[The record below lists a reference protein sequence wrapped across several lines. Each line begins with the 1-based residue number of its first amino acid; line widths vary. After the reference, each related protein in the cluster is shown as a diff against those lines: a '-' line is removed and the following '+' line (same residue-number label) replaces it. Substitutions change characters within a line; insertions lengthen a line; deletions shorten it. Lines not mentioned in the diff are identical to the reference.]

1 MKLSRIL
8 AVNIVALTMFT
19 PRIFA
24 QADGCRGAVSALN
37 RVKEQITP
45 QLSTATPAGK
55 DRLEVMFSTLKTAS
69 TACSDMAE
77 IWHYRQVV
85 AKRLGNVK
93 ETTFAQGRLEK
104 LQYEEQFDPF
114 TPPPAAL
121 PPPPGLQIASDKVR
135 KKWALVV
142 GIDEFKDPTLHQL
155 RYAVKDSTDFD
166 NFLTDPQRG
175 RFPAQQVKHLVNQ
188 QATLKGIR
196 EGLGWLRVNVQPED
210 MVAIYFASHGS
221 PRNADPNGVSYI
233 LTNDTDVTSPEE
245 LYATSLQMI
254 DLVQEINREIRAR
267 RVVLILDTCFSGDAQ
282 TPAAQ
287 RGVVLPPAR
296 AASSVAFSEALQNLK
311 VGFGR
316 AVITASQADE
326 TSWESAVLEN
336 GYFTH
341 FLIDALSGSGGSPPL
356 KDVFAVVR
364 EKVSE
369 SVSHEQHG
377 ARQNPTCEFSEQADS
392 ITLGALEST

>member
-210 MVAIYFASHGS
+210 MVRKSCHTVGCAPSLW
-221 PRNADPNGVSYI
+221 SYAGCTRRAKNHP
-233 LTNDTDVTSPEE
+233 LRH
-245 LYATSLQMI
+245 AT
-254 DLVQEINREIRAR
+254 
-267 RVVLILDTCFSGDAQ
+267 
-282 TPAAQ
+282 
-287 RGVVLPPAR
+287 GVVLFR
-296 AASSVAFSEALQNLK
+296 
-311 VGFGR
+311 
-316 AVITASQADE
+316 T
-326 TSWESAVLEN
+326 
-336 GYFTH
+336 
-341 FLIDALSGSGGSPPL
+341 GSGATPGHCRELAHLAQHAHPL
-356 KDVFAVVR
+356 HPVQLAHIGHQLCNELVLRQFADVVFDRMSSGQQVANAHPKSSGQPLQR
-364 EKVSE
+364 AQRWASLFIFYLRYIRAGYA
-369 SVSHEQHG
+369 HAQ
-377 ARQNPTCEFSEQADS
+377 R
-392 ITLGALEST
+392 